1 MLRVGVLTDE
11 TVGSWLK
18 ILKLAVTFGVA
29 GAEGRNPCASPV
41 FIDCIGSDVGGF
53 SSISISSNVSMSCM
67 GARVDLVVP
76 WKPEPDCDTELLG
89 ICGVW
94 NDCIDRLGSPVWRPK
109 L

>member
-18 ILKLAVTFGVA
+18 MLKLAVTFGVA
-29 GAEGRNPCASPV
+29 GAEGRNPCANPV
-41 FIDCIGSDVGGF
+41 FTDCIGRDVGGV

-67 GARVDLVVP
+67 GARGDFVVL

-89 ICGVW
+89 ICEFG
-94 NDCIDRLGSPVWRPK
+94 NDCIGRLDSPV
-109 L
+109 